1 MACKNR
7 VFVSTR
13 VEAAKLLPSSVAP
26 ATELLDSTTVS
37 GLAVRRNV
45 GLGSPTNSQPGRLR
59 YVAQASGL
67 RVLAAS
73 SRQFWWYLQDAPAG
87 LLAVENAAVR
97 FNNSGLPVADHSR
110 SRLAS
115 GVFRR
120 QRRSGL
126 GRL

>member
-73 SRQFWWYLQDAPAG
+73 SLPVLVVPSKMRPAVVEAVNVTVARHQIVELG
-87 LLAVENAAVR
+87 LEAVR
-97 FNNSGLPVADHSR
+97 FP
-110 SRLAS
+110 
-115 GVFRR
+115 
-120 QRRSGL
+120 
-126 GRL
+126 